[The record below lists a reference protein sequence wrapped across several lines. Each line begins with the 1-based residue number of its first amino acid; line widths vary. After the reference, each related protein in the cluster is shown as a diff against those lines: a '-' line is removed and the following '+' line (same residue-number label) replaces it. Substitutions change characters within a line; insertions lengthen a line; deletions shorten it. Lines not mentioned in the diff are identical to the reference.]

1 MVVDL
6 NPVDAGEAVLPGTL
20 IQQADFTIHPWA
32 QRGMYMP
39 CAGVVEPV
47 DPWDG
52 GKKPI
57 SLPSPLPS
65 FTFMVLLP

>member
-6 NPVDAGEAVLPGTL
+6 NSVDAGE
-20 IQQADFTIHPWA
+20 ADFTIHPWA
-32 QRGMYMP
+32 QRGMHMLY
-39 CAGVVEPV
+39 AGVVEPI

-57 SLPSPLPS
+57 SLPNPLPS
-65 FTFMVLLP
+65 FTFMVLPS